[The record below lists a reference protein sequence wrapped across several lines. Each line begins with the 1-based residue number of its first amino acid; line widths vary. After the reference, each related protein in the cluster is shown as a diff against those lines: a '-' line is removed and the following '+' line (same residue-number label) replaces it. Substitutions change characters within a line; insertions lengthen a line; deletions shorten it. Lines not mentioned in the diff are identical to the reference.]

1 MEKLANQMFCILE
14 VIRTS
19 SINLCDAGGDSCL
32 IGFGTKRDLKCE
44 LIVDWQRAR
53 CPRPTLLVSH
63 DTITVGGLRGR
74 KVGGRRAASRLDM

>member
-1 MEKLANQMFCILE
+1 MAS
-14 VIRTS
+14 R
-19 SINLCDAGGDSCL
+19 DSCL

-53 CPRPTLLVSH
+53 CPRPTLMVSH

-74 KVGGRRAASRLDM
+74 KVGGEGQRADWTCEMMPITHRCL